1 MFYIECK
8 KELEG
13 GFKIE
18 NTENFQCSDCAI
30 REVEVNGIHQSLQLI
45 IKHAQELN
53 SKSVDGRQYQKLS
66 EELKTGVREI
76 SFLCE
81 FLCKHNKLLKRIK

>member
-1 MFYIECK
+1 MFCHECK
-8 KELEG
+8 KELKG

-30 REVEVNGIHQSLQLI
+30 REVEVAGLRQSLQLI
-45 IKHAQELN
+45 IKHAEELN
-53 SKSVDGRQYQKLS
+53 NKEVSERQYKKLS

-81 FLCKHNKLLKRIK
+81 FLCKNNKLLKESG